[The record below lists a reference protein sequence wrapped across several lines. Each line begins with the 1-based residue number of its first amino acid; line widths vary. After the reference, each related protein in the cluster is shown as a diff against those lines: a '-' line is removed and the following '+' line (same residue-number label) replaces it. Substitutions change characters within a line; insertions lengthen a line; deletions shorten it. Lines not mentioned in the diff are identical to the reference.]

1 MFYVIIGGAALLSAG
16 VVPLVLMFAYRYY
29 RRISHSRRPL
39 PGDTP
44 VVCGKQQ
51 QEKPRLFDVH
61 IKPGL
66 EVDETKFE
74 ELLVGIGHFPSVISE
89 SNTYLSQPIAV
100 RVTDTNLCEKKL
112 AQQDRPSRS
121 RRRGGAPPETYD
133 VAVLIAMPTPQPRIM
148 ERWDELGEYSIGTL
162 KLPAANTLDDP

>member
-1 MFYVIIGGAALLSAG
+1 
-16 VVPLVLMFAYRYY
+16 
-29 RRISHSRRPL
+29 
-39 PGDTP
+39 
-44 VVCGKQQ
+44 
-51 QEKPRLFDVH
+51 LFDVH

-74 ELLVGIGHFPSVISE
+74 ELL
-89 SNTYLSQPIAV
+89 PIAV
-100 RVTDTNLCEKKL
+100 RVTDTNLGEKKL
-112 AQQDRPSRS
+112 VQQDRPSRS
-121 RRRGGAPPETYD
+121 RRRGEASSETYD